1 MHATVIGGG
10 ISGVACANVLALSG
24 QTTHLR
30 DRGHRLGGRM
40 ASRTL
45 HDTGTDFDGRA
56 VDIGASYFTARDP
69 AFVAEV
75 DRWVAAG
82 VVQPW
87 TTSFHVADPS
97 GIQGVTTG
105 PMRYSAPRGL
115 RTVVESM
122 VSTEVTVTHQDDVA
136 SVDVV
141 NGVAHVDDVPSAATA
156 LCMPMP
162 QAQRLYSGAPSSEI
176 TWEPVIAVVD
186 LDQDLVLLVERS
198 LDLLPQDRRVEE
210 ILHPNAQAG
219 DLVAVGRADAAAGG
233 ADLGLAE
240 ETLGHL
246 VQSHVIRRDQVR
258 IGADDQFGR
267 VDPLLIKTAHLLQQD
282 RRVDHDAVPDHWDD
296 RRSQDAAGQQM
307 KSELPVTDDDGVAGV
322 VPTLVA
328 NDIVHATAEQIGRLP
343 LAFVTPLGTDEHD
356 CRHGRRA

>member
-162 QAQRLYSGAPSSEI
+162 QAQRLFPGAPSSEI
-176 TWEPVIAVVD
+176 TWEPVIAVTCVFAERTWMD
-186 LDQDLVLLVERS
+186 FDGVFVNDDVVLTWIADDGRRRGDQAPVLVLHVNPVLAAGHLADPSAVVPQAVASLRRLLRIEEYPQWVDAHRWTFAKPLAAHVEPFWMS
-198 LDLLPQDRRVEE
+198 
-210 ILHPNAQAG
+210 
-219 DLVAVGRADAAAGG
+219 ADA
-233 ADLGLAE
+233 
-240 ETLGHL
+240 
-246 VQSHVIRRDQVR
+246 
-258 IGADDQFGR
+258 
-267 VDPLLIKTAHLLQQD
+267 PL
-282 RRVDHDAVPDHWDD
+282 
-296 RRSQDAAGQQM
+296 
-307 KSELPVTDDDGVAGV
+307 GVAGDMWSDGPRV
-322 VPTLVA
+322 EAAWLSG
-328 NDIVHATAEQIGRLP
+328 TALGEA
-343 LAFVTPLGTDEHD
+343 LAARMVG
-356 CRHGRRA
+356 A